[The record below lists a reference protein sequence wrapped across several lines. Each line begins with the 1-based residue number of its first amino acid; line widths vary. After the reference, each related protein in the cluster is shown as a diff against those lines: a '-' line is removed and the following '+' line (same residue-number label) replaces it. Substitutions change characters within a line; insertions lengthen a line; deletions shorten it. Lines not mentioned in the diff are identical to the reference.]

1 MAEERGIVEAPG
13 AERQPP
19 VTLTKGKNAETQVI
33 IRGPVLVNGDHLD
46 ATAPAALVVE
56 KYDSAEYE
64 KGEGTRIPF
73 EVSIDNER

>member
-1 MAEERGIVEAPG
+1 MPEERDMSTPG

-19 VTLTKGKNAETQVI
+19 VTISKGKDAETKVV

-64 KGEGTRIPF
+64 KGEGKRVPF